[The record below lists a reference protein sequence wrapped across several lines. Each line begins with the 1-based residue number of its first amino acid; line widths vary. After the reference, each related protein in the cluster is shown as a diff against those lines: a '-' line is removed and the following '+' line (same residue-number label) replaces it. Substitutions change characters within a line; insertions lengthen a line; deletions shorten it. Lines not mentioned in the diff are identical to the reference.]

1 MGEERI
7 TDATDMLLS
16 RGDGGAATDP
26 RLDPLIYEEV
36 RRLAGRIMRGERAHH
51 TLQPTALANEAYM
64 RLIDASRVQARDRNR
79 FLALTAKA
87 MRNILVDHAR
97 KRDAAK
103 RGGGWGRVT
112 LAAVRPDTGQTGAE
126 GELDLLALDDA
137 LSELTEFDPR
147 RASIVELRFFAG
159 MAVKDIAEALD
170 VSEATVRTD
179 WYTARAWLASRIDPA

>member
-103 RGGGWGRVT
+103 RGLDPARHHGHPLAGLTTPLRVNSRGAVGPQSDPAVGRVG
-112 LAAVRPDTGQTGAE
+112 V
-126 GELDLLALDDA
+126 
-137 LSELTEFDPR
+137 
-147 RASIVELRFFAG
+147 
-159 MAVKDIAEALD
+159 
-170 VSEATVRTD
+170 
-179 WYTARAWLASRIDPA
+179 